1 MIEGPVSPGRGAGGA
16 LWRATRLAGARPSRV
31 AVAVVC
37 GVLAVLAAVALLGV
51 SGYLITRASQ
61 RPPILSLTIAIVAV
75 RTLAI
80 GRALLRY
87 AERLA
92 SHDLAFRTLAELRVR
107 FFARLAPLVPAGL
120 PPLRTGDLLSR
131 FVADVDRL
139 QDLYLR
145 GLAPPLVAASTIGI
159 VGLTAGAF
167 LPAAGVVL
175 LVGLA
180 GGAVVLP
187 ALAGGLVRKSGR
199 RQASARATLAGDLHE
214 VITGAPEL
222 AVYGREADWGAR
234 LRQSE
239 ATLARVQTRDA
250 IAGGFA
256 AGAGTLVAGG
266 LALAVAVVAIP
277 AVHAH
282 RLDPVLL
289 AALVLAALAAF
300 EAIMPLPQAAQQL
313 AACAVAAQRLEDIT
327 DREPPVA
334 DPPSPERLP
343 ESGNLLVSDVTFGY
357 PGATRPAL
365 EHVSLEARPGSR
377 IAVVGR
383 SGAGKTT
390 LSHLLVR
397 FCDPDR
403 GAITL
408 GGSDLRTAAQ
418 GDVRTAIRLDG
429 QDAHLF
435 ATTIAANV
443 RVGNPGADDEAVL
456 RALAQAGLAS
466 WVESLPRGIQTDVGE
481 EGFAVS
487 GGQRRRI
494 ALARTLVAPARFL
507 VLDEPAA
514 HLDEA
519 GARTLLAGLAR
530 ERDERGIVCITHTT
544 AGLEDWDEILV
555 LDQGRVVARGRPAE
569 FTGLSAQVVGNGDE
583 HDPWRFEEHAALDV

>member
-1 MIEGPVSPGRGAGGA
+1 MIDGPPVPAQGASGA
-16 LWRATRLAGARPSRV
+16 LWRAARLAGARPSRV
-31 AVAVVC
+31 AVSVAC

-75 RTLAI
+75 RSLAI

-145 GLAPPLVAASTIGI
+145 GLAPPLVAAGTIGI
-159 VGLTAGAF
+159 VGVTAAAF
-167 LPAAGVVL
+167 LPIAGVVL
-175 LVGLA
+175 FAGLA
-180 GGAVVLP
+180 AGAVLLP
-187 ALAGGLVRKSGR
+187 ALTASLVRKSGR
-199 RQASARATLAGDLHE
+199 RQAVARAALASDLHE

-234 LRQSE
+234 LRRSE

-250 IAGGFA
+250 FAGGFA

-266 LALAVAVVAIP
+266 LVLAVAVVAIP

-289 AALVLAALAAF
+289 AALILAALAAF

-313 AACAVAAQRLEDIT
+313 SGCAVAAQRLEQIT

-334 DPPSPERLP
+334 DSPSPERLP
-343 ESGNLLVSDVTFGY
+343 ETGKLVVSDVTFTY

-365 EHVSLEARPGSR
+365 EHVSLDVRPGGR
-377 IAVVGR
+377 VAVVGR

-397 FCDPDR
+397 FCDPGR
-403 GAITL
+403 GTVTL
-408 GGSDLRTAAQ
+408 GGCDLRTAAQ
-418 GDVRTAIRLDG
+418 SDVRTAIRLDG

-443 RVGNPGADDEAVL
+443 RVGNPGADDAEVL
-456 RALAQAGLAS
+456 QALARAGLAG
-466 WVESLPRGIQTDVGE
+466 WIESLPRGIETDVGE

-519 GARTLLAGLAR
+519 GARTLLAGLAA
-530 ERDERGIVCITHTT
+530 ERDDRGIVCITHTT
-544 AGLEDWDEILV
+544 AGLEEWDEILV
-555 LDQGRVVARGRPAE
+555 LDQGRVVGRGAPAG
-569 FTGLSAQVVGNGDE
+569 FAGLSAKVIGNGDE
-583 HDPWRFEEHAALDV
+583 HDAWRFEENAALDV